1 MKISPPLLGV
11 ALALAASPAAAQST
25 SQLSALKGKL
35 KPGLYSQ
42 RMEMDMGSIPGMPAG
57 MGKQSFSMENCVTD
71 ADIEKGELG
80 RKDKNAPDCRV
91 SDLKVTASSAN
102 YRMVC
107 KGEPAMTADVSIAFQ
122 GDNYRMNMKS
132 TMDMDGQKM
141 STAMTVDGK
150 YLGPCKK

>member
-1 MKISPPLLGV
+1 MNLTPWILGATIALV
-11 ALALAASPAAAQST
+11 AAPATAQTT
-25 SQLSALKGKL
+25 SQLSALKGKM

-80 RKDKNAPDCRV
+80 RKDKNAPDCQV
-91 SDLKVTASSAN
+91 SDVKVTASSAN

-107 KGEPAMTADVSIAFQ
+107 KGEMSMTADVAIAFQ

-132 TMDMDGQKM
+132 TMDMGGQKM
-141 STAMTVDGK
+141 NSTMTVDGK